1 MKKENLMKKNLWAL
15 VILLFCSIVGF
26 AQKKTDANVQGHVI
40 NKTTKEH
47 MPYINI
53 LIKGTTIGTATDAT
67 GHYFLR
73 NLPVGKFTIVA
84 SGIGFKSQEQEI
96 ILVAGK
102 TIEVNFELEEDKIQ
116 LESIVVTANRNEIN
130 RKEASTIV
138 NIISPKIFENT
149 NSVCLAQGLN
159 FQPGLRVETSCQNC
173 GFQQVRINGLD
184 GPYSQILIDSR
195 PIFSALAGV
204 YGIEQIPANM
214 IERVEVVRGGGSALF
229 GSNAIAGTINII
241 TKEPTT
247 NSVTLSNTSTF
258 IYAKTPD
265 INTSLNA
272 SLVSDDNK
280 TGVVIFGSTRQR
292 SPFDYDG
299 DGFTEIGKI
308 NSQNIGFKSYYKMS
322 NYSKLTV
329 EYHNLKEFRRGGN
342 NLDLPPHEADI
353 TEQIEHNINTGSL
366 NYDIFSKNNKHRFNI
381 FSSAQ
386 GIDRKSYYGAQKDP
400 NAYGSTKDKTLVT
413 GMQYTYSMDTLLFMP
428 AQLTMGTEYYTD
440 EILDK
445 MLGYN
450 RIIDQAVNTKSVFL
464 QNEWKNKKISI
475 LVGGRFDKHNLIKDP
490 IISPRFNFRYNPNE
504 LFSLRASYSS
514 GFRAPQAFDEDLHVA
529 AVGGHVALI
538 RLDPNL
544 KTEKSQSY
552 SASIDFYK
560 TFGKVQTNFL
570 VEGFYTNLNNV
581 FVLEEIGTDSEGN
594 IMLERRNGSG
604 AIVQGINLEGKL
616 VPTEKFQ
623 LQFGFTFQ
631 KSEYKENQKWSN
643 NENLTPQKKMFR
655 SPNNYGYLT
664 AIYQAIKNLNI
675 SLSGTYTG
683 SMLVQHFAGYIAE
696 DTEKKTPNFYDLNLK
711 LSYDFK
717 LNSSATLQVNGG
729 IQNIFNSYQNDFDK
743 GEFRDSN
750 YIYGPALPRSFFFG
764 LKFII

>member
-1 MKKENLMKKNLWAL
+1 VEEKIFSLFSNAVFPISDAIFSFSFLPSLFKKIKNDFLRVDYLKNL
-15 VILLFCSIVGF
+15 
-26 AQKKTDANVQGHVI
+26 
-40 NKTTKEH
+40 
-47 MPYINI
+47 P
-53 LIKGTTIGTATDAT
+53 IGT
-67 GHYFLR
+67 
-73 NLPVGKFTIVA
+73 FTIVA
-84 SGIGFKSQEQEI
+84 SGVGYKSEEKKVTLEPNKALEI
-96 ILVAGK
+96 
-102 TIEVNFELEEDKIQ
+102 NFELEEDKIM
-116 LESIVVTANRNEIN
+116 LNDVVVSANRNETN
-130 RKEASTIV
+130 RREAPTIV
-138 NIISPKIFENT
+138 NILSPRTFEKT

-159 FQPGLRVETSCQNC
+159 YLQGLRVETRCQT
-173 GFQQVRINGLD
+173 GGSQQVRINGLD
-184 GPYSQILIDSR
+184 GSYSQILIDSR
-195 PIFSALAGV
+195 PIFSALAQV

-214 IERVEVVRGGGSALF
+214 IERVEVVRGGGSAIF

-247 NSVTLSNTSTF
+247 NSATLSNTSTF
-258 IYAKTPD
+258 IYGKTPD

-272 SLVSDDNK
+272 SIVSDDHK
-280 TGVVIFGSTRQR
+280 TGIMIFGSTRQR

-299 DGFTEIGKI
+299 DGFTEIPKI
-308 NSQNIGFKSYYKMS
+308 IGQNIGFRSFYKTS
-322 NYSKLTV
+322 NYSKLTI

-342 NLDLPPHEADI
+342 HLDLPPHETDV
-353 TEQIEHNINTGSL
+353 TEQTEHNMNTGGL

-381 FSSAQ
+381 YLSAQ

-400 NAYGSTKDKTLVT
+400 NAYGSTNDKTLVA

-428 AQLTMGTEYYTD
+428 AQLTMGTEYNTD

-450 RIIDQAVNTKSVFL
+450 RIIDQAVNTKSAFL
-464 QNEWKNKKISI
+464 QNEWKNEKISI

-490 IISPRFNFRYNPNE
+490 IISPRINFRYNPNPYM
-504 LFSLRASYSS
+504 SLRTSYSS

-570 VEGFYTNLNNV
+570 VEGFYTNLDNV
-581 FVLEEIGTDSEGN
+581 FVLEEIGTDSGGN

-604 AIVQGINLEGKL
+604 AIVQGINLEGKV
-616 VPTEKFQ
+616 VPTENLQ
-623 LQFGFTFQ
+623 VQFGFTFQ
-631 KSEYKENQKWSN
+631 KSEYKKNQKWSDDST
-643 NENLTPQKKMFR
+643 LAPQKKMFR

-664 AIYQAIKNLNI
+664 VNYNIVKKITI
-675 SLSGTYTG
+675 SLSSTYTG
-683 SMLVQHFAGYIAE
+683 SMLVNHFAGYIAK

-743 GEFRDSN
+743 GEFRDDD
-750 YIYGPALPRSFFFG
+750 YIYGPALPRSFFLG
-764 LKFII
+764 LKVII

>member
-1 MKKENLMKKNLWAL
+1 MKKILWVF
-15 VILLFCSIVGF
+15 VILLSFSMTGF
-26 AQKKTDANVQGHVI
+26 SQEKTDANIFGHVI
-40 NKTTKEH
+40 NKNSKEH
-47 MPYINI
+47 IPFIN
-53 LIKGTTIGTATDAT
+53 LSIKGTTIGTATDET
-67 GHYFLR
+67 GHYYLK
-73 NLPVGKFTIVA
+73 NLPIGTFTIVA
-84 SGIGFKSQEQEI
+84 SGVGYKSEEKKVTLEPNKALEI
-96 ILVAGK
+96 
-102 TIEVNFELEEDKIQ
+102 NFELEEDKIM
-116 LESIVVTANRNEIN
+116 LNDVVVSANRNETN
-130 RKEASTIV
+130 RKEAPTIV
-138 NIISPKIFENT
+138 NVLTPRTFEKT

-159 FQPGLRVETSCQNC
+159 YLPGLRVETNCQNC
-173 GFQQVRINGLD
+173 GFQQVRINGLE

-195 PIFSALAGV
+195 PIFSALAQV

-214 IERVEVVRGGGSALF
+214 IERVEVVRGGGSAIF

-247 NSVTLSNTSTF
+247 NSATLSNTSTF
-258 IYAKTPD
+258 IYGKTPD

-272 SLVSDDNK
+272 SIVSDDHK
-280 TGVVIFGSTRQR
+280 TGIMIFGSTRQR

-299 DGFTEIGKI
+299 DGFTEIPKI
-308 NSQNIGFKSYYKMS
+308 IGQNIGFRSFYKTS
-322 NYSKLTV
+322 NYSKLTI

-342 NLDLPPHEADI
+342 HLDLPPHETDV
-353 TEQIEHNINTGSL
+353 TEQTEYNMNTGGL

-381 FSSAQ
+381 YLSAQ

-400 NAYGSTKDKTLVT
+400 NAYGSTNDKTLVA

-428 AQLTMGTEYYTD
+428 AQLTMGTEYNTD

-450 RIIDQAVNTKSVFL
+450 RIIDQAVNTKSAFL
-464 QNEWKNKKISI
+464 QNEWKNEKISI

-490 IISPRFNFRYNPNE
+490 IISPRINFRYNPNPYM
-504 LFSLRASYSS
+504 SLRTSYSS

-570 VEGFYTNLNNV
+570 VEGFYTNLDNV
-581 FVLEEIGTDSEGN
+581 FVLEEIGTDSGGN

-604 AIVQGINLEGKL
+604 AIVQGINLEGKV
-616 VPTEKFQ
+616 VPTENLQ
-623 LQFGFTFQ
+623 VQFGFTFQ
-631 KSEYKENQKWSN
+631 KSEYKKNQKWSDDST
-643 NENLTPQKKMFR
+643 LAPQKKMFR

-664 AIYQAIKNLNI
+664 VNYNIVKKITI
-675 SLSGTYTG
+675 SLSSTYTG
-683 SMLVQHFAGYIAE
+683 SMLVNHFAGYIAK

-743 GEFRDSN
+743 GEFRDDD
-750 YIYGPALPRSFFFG
+750 YIYGPALPRSFFLG
-764 LKFII
+764 LKVII